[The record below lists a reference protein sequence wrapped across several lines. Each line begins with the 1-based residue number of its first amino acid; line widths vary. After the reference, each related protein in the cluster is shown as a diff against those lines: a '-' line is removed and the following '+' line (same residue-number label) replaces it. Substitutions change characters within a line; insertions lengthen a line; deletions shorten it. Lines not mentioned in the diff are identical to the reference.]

1 MEEASL
7 RSFPYP
13 RQTTIVAGK
22 HHAGGKK
29 KEDSGF
35 LSQSQKAR
43 QHGKRGDQ
51 NGAQGQKTGDQTHKA
66 AGKAAESAPYRHADD
81 QPCAGDSDAFSA
93 F

>member
-51 NGAQGQKTGDQTHKA
+51 NGAQGQKTGDQTHKGRRQGSRECPIQA
-66 AGKAAESAPYRHADD
+66 CR
-81 QPCAGDSDAFSA
+81 
-93 F
+93 